1 MLRLIIL
8 LVGLGI
14 LAFGIS
20 QLANQPGDIV
30 IHWGNL
36 QIETSL
42 LVAAI
47 VLLAAM
53 VVFALIWNFVR
64 FVLRIPGLVGLA
76 ARARH
81 RVKGYAAVS
90 RGMIALGAG
99 DQKTAHLAAREAEK
113 HLADEPLALLLKAQS
128 AQMIGD
134 RAGAERTFEKMAKN
148 PATRLLGLR
157 GLHVEARR
165 RGDFAAAHRHAAEAQ
180 KLNAV
185 PWAAE
190 AVLQH
195 HAANSNWAEALAA
208 VEQSASA
215 RLIEKSAANRQRAV
229 LKTAIALDIQ
239 DKQPEDA
246 VRLARE
252 AVGLSPG
259 LVPAAALAARL
270 LIGQGE
276 TRKARKIIETAW
288 DMSQHP
294 DLAKAYLDL
303 RSGDKASERLLRAET
318 LLKMTPDAPEARLCV
333 ARAAV
338 EARRFDR
345 ARVVLAPL
353 AALDGAE
360 RPTVRACIAM
370 AELEEA
376 EHGPG
381 GASREWLARAARAPR
396 DAAWIADGVISDIWS
411 PVSPVTGQLDAF
423 RWERPRENL
432 AAYVYEPPVSEAPAS
447 EAPHAAPAVPELSLS
462 PPPAADS
469 HESPHPDQW
478 RQGPHGARA
487 HLGRGR
493 PRPHGGRR
501 RRCR

>member
-1 MLRLIIL
+1 M
-8 LVGLGI
+8 
-14 LAFGIS
+14 
-20 QLANQPGDIV
+20 
-30 IHWGNL
+30 
-36 QIETSL
+36 
-42 LVAAI
+42 
-47 VLLAAM
+47 
-53 VVFALIWNFVR
+53 
-64 FVLRIPGLVGLA
+64 
-76 ARARH
+76 
-81 RVKGYAAVS
+81 
-90 RGMIALGAG
+90 
-99 DQKTAHLAAREAEK
+99 
-113 HLADEPLALLLKAQS
+113 
-128 AQMIGD
+128 
-134 RAGAERTFEKMAKN
+134 
-148 PATRLLGLR
+148 
-157 GLHVEARR
+157 
-165 RGDFAAAHRHAAEAQ
+165 
-180 KLNAV
+180 
-185 PWAAE
+185 
-190 AVLQH
+190 
-195 HAANSNWAEALAA
+195 
-208 VEQSASA
+208 
-215 RLIEKSAANRQRAV
+215 
-229 LKTAIALDIQ
+229 
-239 DKQPEDA
+239 
-246 VRLARE
+246 RLARE

-318 LLKMTPDAPEARLCV
+318 LRKMTPDAPEARLCV

-462 PPPAADS
+462 PPPAAEPAVMVIEAVPAMPEPAMAKPQTEPVVFPQTSAPDDPGP
-469 HESPHPDQW
+469 EEAAAPH
-478 RQGPHGARA
+478 RKGL
-487 HLGRGR
+487 LGSLFGS
-493 PRPHGGRR
+493 
-501 RRCR
+501 